1 MVKYYD
7 KELKKTF
14 LFLTNN
20 FEVEAYTI
28 AMLYKNRWK
37 IELFFKWIKQHL
49 QVLTFWGQS
58 RNAVYTQI
66 WIAICNY
73 LLIAILRKKLET
85 VHSMYE
91 ILQILSVSLFDKTPV
106 KQLLMK
112 KQLQNKEKACSNQ
125 LIMWEL

>member
-1 MVKYYD
+1 
-7 KELKKTF
+7 
-14 LFLTNN
+14 
-20 FEVEAYTI
+20 
-28 AMLYKNRWK
+28 
-37 IELFFKWIKQHL
+37 L

-58 RNAVYTQI
+58 KNAVYTQI

-85 VHSMYE
+85 LHSMYE

-106 KQLLMK
+106 NQLLMK
-112 KQLQNKEKACSNQ
+112 RQLQKIETPSSNQ